1 MHIHLLMLLLPFPPT
16 LPQKP
21 LMLLLQFY
29 NKNTFCGAFSA
40 SEFSIFAIFM
50 IFLQVGGQRGR
61 LAIVRGVGGGV
72 EAGKGLGGWGL
83 AKRLA
88 HV

>member
-1 MHIHLLMLLLPFPPT
+1 MHIHLLQAPSPPP
-16 LPQKP
+16 LRSPHKP

-50 IFLQVGGQRGR
+50 IFLQVGGQGS
-61 LAIVRGVGGGV
+61 LAIVRGGV
-72 EAGKGLGGWGL
+72 EGGLGL

>member
-1 MHIHLLMLLLPFPPT
+1 MHIHLLMLLPPSSSPPT

-61 LAIVRGVGGGV
+61 LAIVRGVGGL
-72 EAGKGLGGWGL
+72 GLVRG
-83 AKRLA
+83 
-88 HV
+88 